1 METVLIL
8 CVILAVVLFLVGAAM
23 WYVKK
28 HKAEQHCD
36 NDSNCKAE
44 KHYRDLLEANRKQ
57 EIFHVS

>member
-28 HKAEQHCD
+28 HKAKQHTVCEAD
-36 NDSNCKAE
+36 GSDCESFDKRMVNAE
-44 KHYRDLLEANRKQ
+44 KAAR
-57 EIFHVS
+57 IV